1 MPSCWK
7 RPAVAAGAPLSEGQF
22 RGVPGQASAP
32 ADRAPGGDAGAS
44 DRDPVK
50 GAESPSWSRRIAI
63 GVAGLVALLTAALWV
78 APHLL
83 NWESWRPQLAE
94 LASARLGRPVSLDGP
109 ITLVLLPQPR
119 VEAAAVSI
127 GPAGDGVSVAAR
139 SMQLRLDLGALVAGR
154 LEPREIVLIGGEISL
169 PWPPVALPG
178 FRLSP
183 WFGALDAR
191 LEDCRLRIGTLQAEA
206 VNARLVT
213 GGPVE
218 AMVAEGSLAWRGYAV
233 RFSGQLGRAGFD
245 GVAPLDLTLAAAGS
259 TVSARGVLAPEGGFD
274 GRLEAGG
281 QDLAALLPAPAVAWR
296 ATGRLTAAADLLAA
310 DGLTLDLGG
319 QPARGAATFR
329 LAPEPR
335 LDITLAAGRLD
346 LEAWVAALRGAR
358 GYALPSAVPVSI
370 DLSAEATAFAG
381 LPLRRLRGA
390 FFLEGERLSLSD
402 ISALLPGETEIEVA
416 GATAGPRMELAV
428 QFAGRAMRETL
439 AALGLPL
446 AGTDPARLRMAEGR
460 FKLALEGNEAAISDL
475 TATVD
480 GARVGGAGVW
490 RQGGQAGPRPSVGLG
505 LTFDRLDLNGLV
517 PPLPDAAGLPAG
529 LAGFDLNL
537 RIAAE
542 RVAWRDLVAERATLD
557 AALENGRATLRRL
570 VLRAGEMDVAASGA
584 VQLGTPLRVADVSLD
599 LSGAGAALVP
609 FLPAEWSGLA
619 PLLVQPLALRV
630 SGGGAA
636 EALALRVEG
645 DLGALRAEATATLDA
660 VQGKGTG
667 NLTLRHPGAPRLLA
681 PLLGEEV
688 GSWLGQGSFSVIA
701 TLSGQGRTLTA
712 EHLDL
717 VAGGFRGR
725 GQVTLARDGARP
737 RLSGRF
743 AAEALPLP
751 LPPLRGVEPLGLD
764 RLAALDAELAVEAGR
779 VEAAGAVLLHQ
790 AAAAL
795 KLSAGT
801 LRLEGLQARLG
812 GGTLRGALVL
822 EGAASPPRLALEARL
837 ADAALASP
845 LLDLPLDLGAGRV
858 EGTARLQAE
867 GHSMAAILATLSGE
881 VAMAVRDGV
890 LVGLDL
896 GAVQAAAGLA
906 ELGPAEA
913 ALRHALANGATAF
926 ERLEGMAQLAGGRA
940 VLAAMRLVTE
950 GGGEATAT
958 GEIDLGRG
966 ALDLRI
972 AAKPVAEA
980 PEIGLRLTGPAEAP
994 RRLPELADF
1003 LRWRAAR

>member
-1 MPSCWK
+1 
-7 RPAVAAGAPLSEGQF
+7 
-22 RGVPGQASAP
+22 VP
-32 ADRAPGGDAGAS
+32 R
-44 DRDPVK
+44 
-50 GAESPSWSRRIAI
+50 
-63 GVAGLVALLTAALWV
+63 
-78 APHLL
+78 LL

-94 LASARLGRPVSLDGP
+94 LASDRLGRPVSLDGP

-119 VEAAAVSI
+119 IEAAAVSI

-139 SMQLRLDLGALVAGR
+139 SMQLRLDLGALIAGR
-154 LEPREIVLIGGEISL
+154 LELREIALIGGEISL

-259 TVSARGVLAPEGGFD
+259 TFSARGVLAPEGGFD

-281 QDLAALLPAPAVAWR
+281 QDLAALLPAPAGAWR
-296 ATGRLTAAADLLAA
+296 ATGRMTAAADLLAA

-335 LDITLAAGRLD
+335 LDIALAAGRLD

-402 ISALLPGETEIEVA
+402 VSALLPGETEIEVA
-416 GATAGPRMELAV
+416 GATAGPRMQLAV
-428 QFAGRAMRETL
+428 HFTGRTIRETL
-439 AALGLPL
+439 AVLGLPL

-475 TATVD
+475 TATLD
-480 GARVGGAGVW
+480 GARVTGAGVW
-490 RQGGQAGPRPSVGLG
+490 RQGGQGSPRPSIGLG

-517 PPLPDAAGLPAG
+517 PPLPDAAGLPSG

-537 RIAAE
+537 RLAAE
-542 RVAWRDLVAERATLD
+542 RVVWRELVAERATLD

-570 VLRAGEMDVAASGA
+570 ALRAGEMDVAASGA

-667 NLTLRHPGAPRLLA
+667 SLTLRHPGAPRLLA

-688 GSWLGQGSFSVIA
+688 GTWLGQGSFSVIA
-701 TLSGQGRTLTA
+701 TLSGQGRVLTA

-725 GQVTLARDGARP
+725 GQVTLARDGVRP

-751 LPPLRGVEPLGLD
+751 LPPRGAEPLGLD
-764 RLAALDAELAVEAGR
+764 RLAALDAELALEAGR
-779 VEAAGAVLLHQ
+779 VEAAGTVLLEQ

-837 ADAALASP
+837 ADATLASP

-858 EGTARLQAE
+858 EGMARLQAQ

-881 VAMAVRDGV
+881 VAIAVRDGV
-890 LVGLDL
+890 LVGVDL
-896 GAVQAAAGLA
+896 GAVQAAAGLT

-926 ERLEGMAQLAGGRA
+926 ERLEGTARLADGQA
-940 VLAAMRLVTE
+940 VLEKMRLMTE

-958 GEIDLGRG
+958 GEIGLGRG

-994 RRLPELADF
+994 RRLPELAAF